1 MQADATAEAHSFM
14 QGGPSGPHVATL
26 MSDILEA
33 YEKDLLH
40 RAGLK
45 QADILFLEPDDIYGE
60 VKHRI
65 ELERCKEIRGL
76 LQLTSLKGLT
86 TPWARILYAAGIT
99 TRWEFLNL
107 EAGKIV
113 EQVNENTEETWGEK
127 EQKKVARVH
136 EQNAELM
143 DEI

>member
-1 MQADATAEAHSFM
+1 MGPPCAPRH
-14 QGGPSGPHVATL
+14 GGSAI
-26 MSDILEA
+26 SDILEA

-45 QADILFLEPDDIYGE
+45 QSDILFLEPDEIYDE

-65 ELERCKEIRGL
+65 ELERCQEIRGL

-99 TRWEFLNL
+99 TRWDFLNL
-107 EAGKIV
+107 GAEKIL
-113 EQVNENTEETWGEK
+113 EQVNANTGEEWGEK
-127 EQKKVARVH
+127 EHKKVVRVL